1 MHAEAYAFVRSIVE
15 LTHRPRAAVEFGAY
29 DVNGNCRSLFP
40 SVTRWHGIDV
50 RPGPNVDEVANA
62 ETWRTKARYDLV
74 LCTEV
79 LEHARHPDL
88 IVGSAFRALRKKGK
102 FVMTCAG
109 NGREPHTD
117 DGVHGV
123 PIPHYRNIPESE
135 MDEWLRD
142 AGFRVKRLEVN
153 RSACDLYVLALRP

>member
-1 MHAEAYAFVRSIVE
+1 MHPEARAFVQSIVE
-15 LTHRPRAAVEFGAY
+15 LTHHPKSAVEFGAY
-29 DVNGNCRSLFP
+29 DVNGNCRGLFP
-40 SVTRWHGIDV
+40 SVVRWHGVDV
-50 RPGPNVDEVANA
+50 RPGPNVDEVANC
-62 ETWRTKARYDLV
+62 ETWRTETRYDLV

-142 AGFRVKRLEVN
+142 AGFRIKRLEVN
-153 RSACDLYVLALRP
+153 RKACDLYVLAIRP